1 MSREPWSPTE
11 THGEHALFGIAVVG
25 DSLVYPRYGVR
36 VIAGPDTGC
45 AIEATGP
52 EFAIGTAAGN
62 ELELSDPTVSRHH
75 CAIRITP
82 AGFHL
87 RDLGSTN
94 GVAMGGMRVESAFLR
109 AGSALRLGASRLRF
123 DVLVGERREP
133 LAAQARIGR
142 LHGRSASMR
151 RLFARLPALGMSDSP
166 ILVEG
171 PTGSG
176 KSEVARALHEHSRF
190 AGGRLVALDCGGFP
204 PARLTNRAI
213 ASALGGTLVVEELGE
228 LDQRG
233 QRDLLQ
239 LLSAAVDLRV
249 IATSRRDLRADV
261 NRGWFAPELYARF
274 HHARVP
280 LPALAERRDDLPL
293 LIGAFYR
300 ELARSADA
308 EPPRELI
315 ASLARR
321 PWDGNLRDLRAAVV
335 AALAAGWPS
344 ASH

>member
-11 THGEHALFGIAVVG
+11 THGDHASTGIGVV
-25 DSLVYPRYGVR
+25 DDCFVYPRYGVR
-36 VIAGPDTGC
+36 VIGGPDTGR
-45 AIEATGP
+45 AVEATGP

-75 CAIRITP
+75 CAIKVTP
-82 AGFHL
+82 TGFHL

-109 AGSALRLGASRLRF
+109 AGGALRLGATRVRF

-133 LAAQARIGR
+133 LAGQPRVGR
-142 LHGRSASMR
+142 LHGRSSSMR
-151 RLFARLPALGMSDSP
+151 RLFARLPALGMSESP
-166 ILVEG
+166 VLIEG

-176 KSEVARALHEHSRF
+176 KTAVAFTIHEYSRF
-190 AGGRLVALDCGGFP
+190 AAGPLIALDCGGFP
-204 PARLTNRAI
+204 PARLTTRAI

-233 QRDLLQ
+233 QRELLL
-239 LLSAAVDLRV
+239 LLSGAVDLRV
-249 IATSRRDLRADV
+249 IATSGRDLRVDV
-261 NRGWFAPELYARF
+261 NRGWFSPELYSRF

-280 LPALAERRDDLPL
+280 LPALAERREDVAL

-300 ELARSADA
+300 SLAGSADA

-315 ASLARR
+315 ACLSRR
-321 PWDGNLRDLRAAVV
+321 PWDGNLRDLRAAVI
-335 AALAAGWPS
+335 AALAAGWP
-344 ASH
+344 AA